1 MLERLINNFKSYGF
15 YKFYIS
21 IHYLPEV
28 IRSYFGDGSQFGIE
42 ITYIHEEKPL
52 GTAGALSLLPK
63 SLPKDPLIM
72 INGDILTNVDFSR
85 VIDFHVKKKNDATM
99 CVREYSYQ
107 IPYGVINGNGKH
119 IISMMEKPTKRFFV
133 NAGIYVLSH
142 HVVQSVKKNQ
152 RIDMPD
158 LLQLHINDHQNI
170 LMFPI
175 HEYWLDIG
183 RMEDFQKAQQ
193 DINLKA

>member
-1 MLERLINNFKSYGF
+1 
-15 YKFYIS
+15 
-21 IHYLPEV
+21 
-28 IRSYFGDGSQFGIE
+28 
-42 ITYIHEEKPL
+42 
-52 GTAGALSLLPK
+52 
-63 SLPKDPLIM
+63 
-72 INGDILTNVDFSR
+72 
-85 VIDFHVKKKNDATM
+85 
-99 CVREYSYQ
+99 
-107 IPYGVINGNGKH
+107 VINGNGKH